1 MLPREHRLRLSSDF
15 ARVRREGRAWS
26 HPWLVV
32 TAVPN
37 GGRVSRVGFTV
48 SKRVGKA
55 HVRNLVRRRLREA
68 MRAHLPHL
76 APGYDIVII
85 SRPALAAQPY
95 AALAGALAQQLRHAR
110 LLSRAARS

>member
-32 TAVPN
+32 TAAPN
-37 GGRVSRVGFTV
+37 GGTVSRVGFTV

-68 MRAHLPHL
+68 MRPCLPEL
-76 APGYDIVII
+76 APGFDVVII
-85 SRPALAAQPY
+85 SRPALADQPF
-95 AALAGALAQQLRHAR
+95 AALGAVLAQQLRHAR
-110 LLSRAARS
+110 LL

>member
-37 GGRVSRVGFTV
+37 GGTVSRVGFTV

-68 MRAHLPHL
+68 MRAHLPRL
-76 APGYDIVII
+76 VPGYDIVII
-85 SRPALAAQPY
+85 SRPALATQSFT
-95 AALAGALAQQLRHAR
+95 ALAGALAQQLRHAR
-110 LLSRAARS
+110 LL